1 MISRMI
7 ARTDSKR
14 DSAGGQDAPGG
25 ENSSTILLMF
35 RISSFYTASVT
46 SLFEGGGYDRPA
58 FQEPHFGGRVPLGC
72 MAGVPC
78 LYSNSQGAVLCGHLL
93 NGSKSEISSH
103 LEHRTVVTRCK
114 SIDSTSL
121 ALAEH
126 RPFGMF
132 PSETGKACGIFG
144 TSSEGAEDKRG
155 GGRRTSGPLPSI
167 LCSRCA

>member
-1 MISRMI
+1 
-7 ARTDSKR
+7 
-14 DSAGGQDAPGG
+14 
-25 ENSSTILLMF
+25 MF

-93 NGSKSEISSH
+93 NGSRSEISSH

-144 TSSEGAEDKRG
+144 TSSEGAEDARAVLFLQSSAHVVPECFPHHHDGIFKSPGKTGCTR
-155 GGRRTSGPLPSI
+155 
-167 LCSRCA
+167 